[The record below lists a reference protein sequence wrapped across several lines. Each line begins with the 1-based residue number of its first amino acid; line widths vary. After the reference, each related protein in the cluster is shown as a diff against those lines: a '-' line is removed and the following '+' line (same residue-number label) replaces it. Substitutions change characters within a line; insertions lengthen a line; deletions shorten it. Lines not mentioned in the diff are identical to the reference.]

1 MVQEVNDNNVHGII
15 SENEI
20 CCIKL
25 WADWC
30 EPCKQVAPKYEEL
43 SDAVPSNVMMC
54 SMAVDENPD
63 FPDEMNLRSIP
74 TIMVFKKGECI
85 ERYTGTDSVDKLRT
99 FIQNL

>member
-25 WADWC
+25 WGDWC

-43 SDAVPSNVMMC
+43 
-54 SMAVDENPD
+54 
-63 FPDEMNLRSIP
+63 
-74 TIMVFKKGECI
+74 
-85 ERYTGTDSVDKLRT
+85 
-99 FIQNL
+99 